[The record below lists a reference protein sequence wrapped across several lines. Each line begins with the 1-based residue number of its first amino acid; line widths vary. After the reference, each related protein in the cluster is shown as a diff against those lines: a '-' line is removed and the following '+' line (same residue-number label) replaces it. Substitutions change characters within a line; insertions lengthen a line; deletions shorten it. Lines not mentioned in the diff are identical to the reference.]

1 MKVLLLKDVYKL
13 GRAGDVKKVAD
24 GYGRNFLL
32 PQGLAALAIPGMLKQ
47 TERIR
52 GQAEKERN
60 RLNIEMGS
68 IAEQLNELT
77 LNFGVKAGET
87 GRLYGSITSA
97 MIVEGIEQETAAVID
112 RRQIEAQPIK
122 TLGVHEVK
130 VRLTIDLIPEITV
143 VVHREGEPP
152 ESAYEI
158 EEPLDIELEGAGKFA
173 DLQAE
178 LEAEDAEAEATARA
192 ADETVQEDTEPAE
205 MQAEDTAE
213 DDEAEVVAQAADET
227 AQEETEPA
235 EVQAEDTAEDD
246 EAEVVAQAADET
258 AQEET
263 EPAEVQAEATVE
275 SDEGESDEESQEE
288 E

>member
-158 EEPLDIELEGAGKFA
+158 EEALDIELEGAGQFT

-178 LEAEDAEAEATARA
+178 LEAEDAEAEAAARA

-205 MQAEDTAE
+205 
-213 DDEAEVVAQAADET
+213 
-227 AQEETEPA
+227 
-235 EVQAEDTAEDD
+235 VQAEASVEDA

-288 E
+288 N

>member
-87 GRLYGSITSA
+87 GKLYGSITSV

-112 RRQIEAQPIK
+112 RRQIESQPIK

-130 VRLTIDLIPEITV
+130 VRLTLDLIPEITV

-158 EEPLDIELEGAGKFA
+158 EEPLDIELEGAGQFM

-178 LEAEDAEAEATARA
+178 LEAEDAEAEAIARA
-192 ADETVQEDTEPAE
+192 AEETVQEDTEPDEVLAE
-205 MQAEDTAE
+205 TTAEDT
-213 DDEAEVVAQAADET
+213 EAEAEEIV
-227 AQEETEPA
+227 QE
-235 EVQAEDTAEDD
+235 D
-246 EAEVVAQAADET
+246 
-258 AQEET
+258 T
-263 EPAEVQAEATVE
+263 EPAEVQAEASVE
-275 SDEGESDEESQEE
+275 PDEGESDEDSQEE
-288 E
+288 D

>member
-87 GRLYGSITSA
+87 GKLYGSINSA
-97 MIVEGIEQETAAVID
+97 MIVEGIEQETAVVVD
-112 RRQIEAQPIK
+112 RQQIEAQPIK

-130 VRLTIDLIPEITV
+130 VRLTLDLIPEITV

-158 EEPLDIELEGAGKFA
+158 EEPLDIELEGAGQFV

-178 LEAEDAEAEATARA
+178 LEAEDAEAEAAARA
-192 ADETVQEDTEPAE
+192 ADETVQEDTEQAE
-205 MQAEDTAE
+205 MQAEATAE
-213 DDEAEVVAQAADET
+213 DAEAEVVAQAEDAT
-227 AQEETEPA
+227 VQE
-235 EVQAEDTAEDD
+235 DS
-246 EAEVVAQAADET
+246 
-258 AQEET
+258 
-263 EPAEVQAEATVE
+263 EPAEVQAEASVE
-275 SDEGESDEESQEE
+275 PDEGESDENSQEE
-288 E
+288 D

>member
-68 IAEQLNELT
+68 IAEQLSELT
-77 LNFGVKAGET
+77 LNYGVKAGET

-130 VRLTIDLIPEITV
+130 VRLTLDLIPEITV

-158 EEPLDIELEGAGKFA
+158 EEPLDIELEGAGQFT

-178 LEAEDAEAEATARA
+178 LEAEDAEAEAAARA

-205 MQAEDTAE
+205 MQAEATAE
-213 DDEAEVVAQAADET
+213 DAEAEVVAQEEDET
-227 AQEETEPA
+227 VQEDTEPA
-235 EVQAEDTAEDD
+235 EVQAEVTAEDA
-246 EAEVVAQAADET
+246 EAELV
-258 AQEET
+258 AQEEDETVQEDT
-263 EPAEVQAEATVE
+263 EPAEVQAEASVE
-275 SDEGESDEESQEE
+275 PDEGDSDEESQEE
-288 E
+288 D

>member
-13 GRAGDVKKVAD
+13 GRAGDMKKVAD

-32 PQGLAALAIPGMLKQ
+32 PQGLAALATPGMLKQ

-60 RLNIEMGS
+60 RLNIEMGA
-68 IAEQLNELT
+68 IAEQISELA

-97 MIVEGIEQETAAVID
+97 MIVEGIEQEMGAVID

-122 TLGVHEVK
+122 ILGVHLVK
-130 VRLTIDLIPEITV
+130 VRLTLDLIPEITV

-158 EEPLDIELEGAGKFA
+158 EEPLDIEMEGAGQFV

-178 LEAEDAEAEATARA
+178 LEAEDAEAEAEAQAAEEIVLEDTEPAEVQTETTAEDAEAEVA
-192 ADETVQEDTEPAE
+192 AQVAEEIVQEDTEPAE
-205 MQAEDTAE
+205 MQAETTAE
-213 DDEAEVVAQAADET
+213 
-227 AQEETEPA
+227 P
-235 EVQAEDTAEDD
+235 
-246 EAEVVAQAADET
+246 
-258 AQEET
+258 
-263 EPAEVQAEATVE
+263 
-275 SDEGESDEESQEE
+275 DEGESDEESQKED
-288 E
+288 

>member
-68 IAEQLNELT
+68 IAEQLNEVT

-87 GRLYGSITSA
+87 GKLYGSITSA

-158 EEPLDIELEGAGKFA
+158 EEPLDIELEGAGQFA

-178 LEAEDAEAEATARA
+178 LEAEDAEAEAAARA

-205 MQAEDTAE
+205 MQAEATAE
-213 DDEAEVVAQAADET
+213 DAEAEVVAQAADET
-227 AQEETEPA
+227 AQEDTEPA
-235 EVQAEDTAEDD
+235 EVQAEATAED
-246 EAEVVAQAADET
+246 AETDVVAQAADET
-258 AQEET
+258 AQEDT
-263 EPAEVQAEATVE
+263 EPAEVQAEASVE
-275 SDEGESDEESQEE
+275 PDEGESDEESQEE
-288 E
+288 A

>member
-13 GRAGDVKKVAD
+13 GRAGDMKKVAD
-24 GYGRNFLL
+24 GYGRNYLL
-32 PQGLAALAIPGMLKQ
+32 PQGLAALATPGMLKQ

-60 RLNIEMGS
+60 RLNIEMGA
-68 IAEQLNELT
+68 IAEQISELT

-97 MIVEGIEQETAAVID
+97 MIVEGIEQEMGAVID

-122 TLGVHEVK
+122 ILGVHMVK
-130 VRLTIDLIPEITV
+130 VRLTLDLIPEITI

-158 EEPLDIELEGAGKFA
+158 EEPLDIELEGAGQFV

-178 LEAEDAEAEATARA
+178 LEAEDAEAEAEAKA
-192 ADETVQEDTEPAE
+192 AEEIGQEDA
-205 MQAEDTAE
+205 
-213 DDEAEVVAQAADET
+213 
-227 AQEETEPA
+227 EPA
-235 EVQAEDTAEDD
+235 EVQAEITAEDV
-246 EAEVVAQAADET
+246 EAEAEAEPQAI
-258 AQEET
+258 EEIVP
-263 EPAEVQAEATVE
+263 EDAEQAEVQAETTAE
-275 SDEGESDEESQEE
+275 HDEGDSDEESQKED
-288 E
+288 